1 MDKNRVA
8 EVFGKRG
15 QTRTYGSGYFVTDA
29 LVLTAGHVVD
39 PVMGEACQVRS
50 LRDSNWRSARVVW
63 RGESCDAALLEVE
76 AAAGKSRQ
84 AGRVRLGRLDTE
96 WRAPC
101 QALGF
106 PLAQEEHGSGG
117 RRDTE
122 EIRGEVAPLTRTKYG
137 SLTIHISG
145 SVPLPDASGRS
156 PWAGMSGAAL
166 FCGPLLVGVVTV
178 DPAHFGTDRLEAVPV
193 STMVA
198 ERAFC
203 TLLTEPAE
211 AELPLEAVEDITTDW
226 LKTRLW
232 RLLSRHAPF
241 GGRDEEVARLNAFLA
256 GQPGGY
262 AFVTA
267 PSGYGKTALLA
278 HWLSLLEKQTEDHS
292 FTAYTF
298 MSRLD
303 GLADED
309 FTLRNLCQQLAFFQD
324 EHGPLPTT
332 TSELHSRYIRLLNT
346 STAGRRL
353 TIILDGLDE
362 ASGWTPGPD
371 LFPHDLPG
379 GVAVVFSAR
388 QIADHDWL
396 VALELPAGQVTTLPL
411 TTLGLNE
418 VKDLLAAVGDALPD
432 WARQEAAVD
441 AMHRVSQGDPFYL
454 RCLVEDLCG
463 GRIASADE
471 LRTQPTGLTAYFDKW
486 WDQFSG
492 SVKEEPV
499 RDLLGY
505 LLVSRG
511 RLTRDELTGISAEDK
526 LDGFTFDS
534 ALEAP
539 IQRFVVGDAEYGY
552 ALSHP
557 RFQAYLGERRIKE
570 PDQKPYRD
578 RLLAWCAQWKTNRS
592 RYALTHYIQH
602 LAEAI
607 TTAAEPDIGRLVDQL
622 ADLVTDPD
630 FHRAYLETT
639 DDLPGLQHDL
649 ELALDRV
656 ANTTGTP
663 IPPVVRAA
671 VGLDDFRRT
680 RLRPESVFDLAEE
693 GRIDDALQGLGLFE
707 ADENWHQVALLLI
720 IWLGARRAPAPA
732 STLKSSVAAQL
743 VPWEP
748 LPLLFQRVESWL
760 DQSQPPPLTLPYPP
774 FQLPDPPPEETVRQ
788 IVNRMGG
795 ATGRGLQP
803 TGIHGLEQ
811 VPNAGD
817 ETPVYVAEADSPQLV
832 AFAAAPPDPDDT
844 TSDLGDTLLRE
855 YIGIHATNPYAE
867 YRNRSLWA
875 ILGAVCC
882 HPDDVKA
889 RELARL
895 LVTAALAPTSVW
907 FREGLRPTIEALRA
921 RAGQPGALERFETR
935 AAEAIDAASHLQ
947 RARGQADSWGNHCRR
962 LVTLAE
968 AEALALQRPDR
979 AGALLAQARSL
990 PFGYAGY
997 QASSSLTL
1005 AEAYRICQPAQPD
1018 GGLAALEAA
1027 RRSAHNIQEPALC
1040 AMRTA
1045 RANAM
1050 LERWWSPPIH
1060 DLVTVIARFLTD
1072 PYAGEFAPVHVV
1084 GEQYA
1089 ERSPAERLIIPDA
1102 MRQAAT
1108 LTQIADDVYRLPV
1121 VTLCRLNPGIGP
1133 DDRLQPGTQVRVP
1146 ERRFA
1151 PLVAARLAA
1160 EALADPAV
1168 PAKDRNV
1175 LIRRLVSRAADNPT
1189 AMYTILS
1196 RLLLT
1201 TEPDDDSVT
1210 TTAALDEIE
1219 ALAPPGWLD
1228 EPTARTAAEFGPS

>member
-1 MDKNRVA
+1 
-8 EVFGKRG
+8 
-15 QTRTYGSGYFVTDA
+15 
-29 LVLTAGHVVD
+29 
-39 PVMGEACQVRS
+39 
-50 LRDSNWRSARVVW
+50 VVW

-76 AAAGKSRQ
+76 AVAGQSRQ
-84 AGRVRLGRLDTE
+84 AGRVRLGRLATE

-106 PLAQEEHGSGG
+106 PLAQEERGTGG

-122 EIRGEVAPLTRTKYG
+122 EITGEVAPLTRTKYG
-137 SLTIHISG
+137 SLTVHIGG
-145 SVPLPDASGRS
+145 SVPLPGASGRS

-193 STMVA
+193 SAMAA
-198 ERAFC
+198 EPAFRA
-203 TLLTEPAE
+203 LLTGQAEP
-211 AELPLEAVEDITTDW
+211 ELPLEAVEDITTDW

-241 GGRDEEVARLNAFLA
+241 GGRDAEVARLNAFLVD
-256 GQPGGY
+256 QPGGY
-262 AFVTA
+262 VFVTA

-278 HWLSLLEKQTEDHS
+278 YWLSLLEKRTEDHS
-292 FTAYTF
+292 FTAYAF

-309 FTLRNLCQQLAFFQD
+309 FTLRNLCQQLAFFHG

-332 TSELHSRYIRLLNT
+332 TSELHSRYIRLLKT
-346 STAGRRL
+346 STAGKRL
-353 TIILDGLDE
+353 AIILDGLDE

-371 LFPHDLPG
+371 LFPHDLPAD
-379 GVAVVFSAR
+379 VVVVFSAR
-388 QIADHDWL
+388 EIADHDWL
-396 VALELPAGQVTTLPL
+396 ETLELPVGQVTTLPL
-411 TTLGLNE
+411 TTLSLKE
-418 VKDLLAAVGDALPD
+418 VGDLMAAVSDAIPD
-432 WARQEAAVD
+432 WARQETTVN

-454 RCLVEDLCG
+454 RCLVEDLCR
-463 GRIASADE
+463 GRIDSADE
-471 LRTQPTGLTAYFDKW
+471 LRMQPTGLTAYFDKW
-486 WDQFSG
+486 WDQVRG

-534 ALEAP
+534 ALEPP

-552 ALSHP
+552 ALCHP

-578 RLLAWCAQWKTNRS
+578 RLLAWCARWRTNRS

-602 LAEAI
+602 LAEAT
-607 TTAAEPDIGRLVDQL
+607 TTAAGTDVERLADQL
-622 ADLVTDPD
+622 AEVVTDPG
-630 FHRAYLETT
+630 FHHAYLEMT
-639 DDLPGLQHDL
+639 DDLPGLQRDL

-656 ANTTGTP
+656 ADTTGTP
-663 IPPVVRAA
+663 IPPVVRVAI
-671 VGLDDFRRT
+671 GLDGFRRAW
-680 RLRPESVFDLAEE
+680 LRPESVFDLAER
-693 GRIDDALQGLGLFE
+693 GRIDDARQGLGLFE
-707 ADENWHQVALLLI
+707 ADEGWHQVALLLI
-720 IWLGARRAPAPA
+720 VWLGAQRAPALTSA
-732 STLKSSVAAQL
+732 LKSSVAAQL
-743 VPWEP
+743 VSWAP
-748 LPLLFQRVESWL
+748 LPLFLNRVESWL
-760 DQSQPPPLTLPYPP
+760 GQSQPPQLTLPYPP
-774 FQLPDPPPEETVRQ
+774 FRLPGPPLPEAARQ

-795 ATGRGLQP
+795 AMDPELQISGIGGL
-803 TGIHGLEQ
+803 GK

-817 ETPVYVAEADSPQLV
+817 ETPVYVAETDSPQLV
-832 AFAAAPPDPDDT
+832 AFAAATP
-844 TSDLGDTLLRE
+844 DLGGTLLRQ

-882 HPDDVKA
+882 HPDAVET
-889 RELARL
+889 RELARQ

-921 RAGQPGALERFETR
+921 RAGQPGAFERFETR
-935 AAEAIDAASHLQ
+935 VAEAIDAANQLQ
-947 RARGQADSWGNHCRR
+947 QIRGRADSWGNHCRR
-962 LVTLAE
+962 LAALAE

-979 AGALLAQARSL
+979 AGALLAQAQSL
-990 PFGYAGY
+990 PFGFAGY
-997 QASSSLTL
+997 QTSSSLTL
-1005 AEAYRICQPAQPD
+1005 AEAYHICQPDQPAVC
-1018 GGLAALEAA
+1018 LAAVEAS

-1050 LERWWSPPIH
+1050 LERWWPAPIH
-1060 DLVTVIARFLTD
+1060 DLAAVILRFVTD
-1072 PYAGEFAPVHVV
+1072 PYAGEFALVHQV

-1089 ERSPAERLIIPDA
+1089 ERAPAERLTIPDA

-1108 LTQIADDVYRLPV
+1108 LTQIAEDVYRLPV
-1121 VTLCRLNPGIGP
+1121 AILCRLNPGIGP
-1133 DDRLQPGTQVRVP
+1133 HEPLQAGTQIRVP

-1151 PLVAARLAA
+1151 PLMAARLAA
-1160 EALADPAV
+1160 EVLADFAIPK
-1168 PAKDRNV
+1168 KDRNV
-1175 LIRRLVSRAADNPT
+1175 LIRRLVPIAADNPT

-1196 RLLLT
+1196 RLFLAA
-1201 TEPDDDSVT
+1201 EPDDRS
-1210 TTAALDEIE
+1210 AAAVQLDEIE
-1219 ALAPPGWLD
+1219 ALAPPDWLD
-1228 EPTARTAAEFGPS
+1228 EPTARTAVEFGPS